1 MNYWS
6 VEVLFYEDGIQ
17 ATNTYYVR
25 AYDQNEAM
33 NKVNKA
39 RHRFE
44 KSHPGMSCMV
54 QNVEKAGG

>member
-33 NKVNKA
+33 NKA

-44 KSHPGMSCMV
+44 KFRPGTSCMV